1 MKKLLF
7 TFILLTIFHH
17 FGYCQF
23 VVSDPANLAVNTA
36 IQSLNEATS
45 LMDQFM
51 AKAEKLKLAVEIFDQ
66 VKTVKEI
73 TDYLDE
79 LVCLTSDLQFNLN
92 YANNYE
98 CLTFLNFRSINISI
112 RYATDL
118 MVKVFL
124 TKNLLTM
131 GSGERLGILNN
142 ILETLK
148 KTVAEISQINQNIRN
163 YARKRILKRYYA
175 KHMYCNMNGFM
186 RNRYDKK

>member
-1 MKKLLF
+1 MKKVFF
-7 TFILLTIFHH
+7 TIILLMILHQFS
-17 FGYCQF
+17 FSQF

-36 IQSLNEATS
+36 IQSLNEATN

-51 AKAEKLKLAVEIFDQ
+51 AKAEKLKLAAEIFDQ
-66 VKTVKEI
+66 VKTIKEI

-112 RYATDL
+112 QYATDL

-148 KTVAEISQINQNIRN
+148 KTVAEISQINQNIRT
-163 YARKRILKRYYA
+163 YARKRILKRYYS

-186 RNRYDKK
+186 RNRYDKN